1 MRTFGYGLKQG
12 FKNVVQ
18 NKIFSLAA
26 IGTIATCLFLLGLF
40 YVLISNFQN
49 IMYNAES
56 NMGITAFFDPDI
68 EAERIDKLAEQIRAR
83 DDVEEVK
90 YISPQDAWEEF
101 QKEMYG
107 DSEQLENTFGS
118 DNPLKDS
125 ASFEIYL
132 KNVSAQSTV
141 VDYVKG
147 LEGIR
152 KVNGS
157 SVAAKGLSSINM
169 LVAYISATIIILL
182 LLVSVFLINTS
193 VATGIRVRSDEIAI
207 IKMIGATDGFVRAPF
222 LVEGVVLGLIGA
234 ALPIGILFFSYERTI
249 QFVLDHFSALS
260 QWLTFIDTE
269 QEMIVLVPVLLLIGV
284 GIGLVGSA
292 VSVRKHLQRG

>member
-12 FKNVVQ
+12 IKNVVQ

-40 YVLISNFQN
+40 YVLLSNFRN

-56 NMGITAFFDPDI
+56 NMGITAFFDENI

-90 YISPQDAWEEF
+90 YISPQDAWESF

-107 DSEQLENTFGS
+107 ESEQLQDTFGS

-132 KNVSAQSTV
+132 KDVSAQNAVTE
-141 VDYVKG
+141 YIQG

-157 SVAAKGLSSINM
+157 SAVAKGLSSINM

-182 LLVSVFLINTS
+182 LLVSIFLINTS

-234 ALPIGILFFSYERTI
+234 AIPIGVLALSYERMI
-249 QFVLDHFSALS
+249 HFVLNHFSALS
-260 QWLTFIDTE
+260 QWLTFIAPDR
-269 QEMIVLVPVLLLIGV
+269 EMMVLIPVLLLIGV

-292 VSVRKHLQRG
+292 VSVRRHLQR

>member
-1 MRTFGYGLKQG
+1 MKTFGYGLKQG
-12 FKNVVQ
+12 LKSVIQ
-18 NKIFSLAA
+18 NKLFSLAA

-40 YVLISNFQN
+40 YVLLSNFRN

-56 NMGITAFFDPDI
+56 NMGITAFFDENI
-68 EAERIDKLAEQIRAR
+68 EAERIDKLAEQIRTR

-90 YISPQDAWEEF
+90 YISPQDAWENF

-107 DSEQLENTFGS
+107 ESDQLQNTFGS

-132 KNVSAQSTV
+132 KDVSAQTAV
-141 VDYVKG
+141 TEYVQG

-157 SVAAKGLSSINM
+157 SAVAKGLSSINM

-182 LLVSVFLINTS
+182 LLVSIFLINTS

-234 ALPIGILFFSYERTI
+234 AVPIGILALSYERMI
-249 QFVLDHFSALS
+249 HFVLNHFSALS
-260 QWLTFIDTE
+260 QWLTFIDPDR
-269 QEMIVLVPVLLLIGV
+269 EMIILIPVLLLIGV

-292 VSVRKHLQRG
+292 VSVRRHLQR

>member
-1 MRTFGYGLKQG
+1 MRTLGYGLRQG
-12 FKNVVQ
+12 FKSVVQ
-18 NKIFSLAA
+18 NKLFSLAA
-26 IGTIATCLFLLGLF
+26 VGTIATCLFLLGLF
-40 YVLISNFQN
+40 YVLLSNFRN

-56 NMGITAFFDPDI
+56 NMGITAFFDKDI
-68 EAERIDKLAEQIRAR
+68 DADRIDKLAEQIRAR
-83 DDVEEVK
+83 DDVEEVR
-90 YISPQDAWEEF
+90 YISPQDAWESF

-107 DSEQLENTFGS
+107 ESDQLEDTFGS

-132 KNVSAQSTV
+132 KDVSAQSAV
-141 VDYVKG
+141 ADYVEG

-157 SVAAKGLSSINM
+157 SAVAKGLSSINM

-182 LLVSVFLINTS
+182 LLISIFLINTS

-234 ALPIGILFFSYERTI
+234 AIPIGILALSYERMI
-249 QFVLDHFSALS
+249 HFVLNHFSALS
-260 QWLTFIDTE
+260 QWLTFIDPE
-269 QEMIVLVPVLLLIGV
+269 KEMMVLVPVLLLIGV

-292 VSVRKHLQRG
+292 VSVRRHLQR

>member
-1 MRTFGYGLKQG
+1 MRTLGYGLRQG
-12 FKNVVQ
+12 FKSVVQ
-18 NKIFSLAA
+18 NKIFSLVA

-40 YVLISNFQN
+40 YVLLSNFRN

-56 NMGITAFFDPDI
+56 NMGITAFFDKDI
-68 EAERIDKLAEQIRAR
+68 EADRIDKLAEQIRAR

-90 YISPQDAWEEF
+90 YISPQDAWKSF

-107 DSEQLENTFGS
+107 ESDQLEETFGS

-132 KNVSAQSTV
+132 KDISSQSAV
-141 VDYVKG
+141 ADYVAG

-157 SVAAKGLSSINM
+157 SAVAKGLSSINL
-169 LVAYISATIIILL
+169 LVGYISATIIILL
-182 LLVSVFLINTS
+182 LLVSIFLINTS

-234 ALPIGILFFSYERTI
+234 MIPIGILVFSYERMI
-249 QFVLDHFSALS
+249 HFVLSHFSALS
-260 QWLTFIDTE
+260 QWLTFIDPDR
-269 QEMIVLVPVLLLIGV
+269 EMIVLVPVLLLIGV

-292 VSVRKHLQRG
+292 VSVRRHLQR

>member
-12 FKNVVQ
+12 LKSVVK

-40 YVLISNFQN
+40 YVLLSNFRN
-49 IMYNAES
+49 MMYNAES
-56 NMGITAFFDPDI
+56 NMGITAFFDENI

-90 YISPQDAWEEF
+90 YISPQDAWESF

-107 DSEQLENTFGS
+107 ESSDRLQDTFGS

-132 KNVSAQSTV
+132 KNVSAQTAV
-141 VDYVKG
+141 TEYVQG

-157 SVAAKGLSSINM
+157 SAVAKGLSSINM

-182 LLVSVFLINTS
+182 LLVSIFLINTS

-234 ALPIGILFFSYERTI
+234 LIPIGVIVLSYEKMI
-249 QFVLDHFSALS
+249 HFVLQHFSALS
-260 QWLTFIDTE
+260 QWLTFIDTDR
-269 QEMIVLVPVLLLIGV
+269 EMLVLVPVLLLIGV

-292 VSVRKHLQRG
+292 VSVRRHLQR

>member
-12 FKNVVQ
+12 FKNIVQ

-40 YVLISNFQN
+40 YVLLSNFQN
-49 IMYNAES
+49 MMYSAES
-56 NMGITAFFDPDI
+56 NMGITAFFDENI

-83 DDVEEVK
+83 DDVERVD
-90 YISPQDAWEEF
+90 YISPQDAWKNF

-107 DSEQLENTFGS
+107 DSNQLEDTFGS

-125 ASFEIYL
+125 ASFEIYI
-132 KNVSAQSTV
+132 KNVSSQNAV
-141 VDYVKG
+141 ADYVAG

-157 SVAAKGLSSINM
+157 SAVAKGLSSINM
-169 LVAYISATIIILL
+169 LVAYISASIIILL
-182 LLVSVFLINTS
+182 LLVSMFLINTS
-193 VATGIRVRSDEIAI
+193 VATGIRVRQDEISI
-207 IKMIGATDGFVRAPF
+207 IKMIGATDSFVRAPF

-234 ALPIGILFFSYERTI
+234 MVPILILLMMYERMI

-260 QWLTFIDTE
+260 QWLVFVE
-269 QEMIVLVPVLLLIGV
+269 PEKEMIVLVPVLLLIGV
-284 GIGLVGSA
+284 GIGLIGSA
-292 VSVRKHLQRG
+292 LSVRRHLQR

>member
-26 IGTIATCLFLLGLF
+26 VGTIATCLFLLGLF
-40 YVLISNFQN
+40 YVLLSNFRN
-49 IMYNAES
+49 MMYHAES
-56 NMGITAFFDPDI
+56 NMGITAFFDQDI

-83 DDVEEVK
+83 DDVEQVN
-90 YISPQDAWEEF
+90 YISPQDAWKKF
-101 QKEMYG
+101 QEEMYE
-107 DSEQLENTFGS
+107 DADQLEDTFGS

-132 KNVSAQSTV
+132 KDVSAQSAV
-141 VDYVKG
+141 MDYVEG

-157 SVAAKGLSSINM
+157 SAVAKGLSSINM
-169 LVAYISATIIILL
+169 LVAYVSASIIILL
-182 LLVSVFLINTS
+182 LLVSMFLINTS
-193 VATGIRVRSDEIAI
+193 VATGIRVRQDEISI

-234 ALPIGILFFSYERTI
+234 MIPILVLAMLYERMI
-249 QFVLDHFSALS
+249 DFVLDHFSALS
-260 QWLTFIDTE
+260 QWLTFVE
-269 QEMIVLVPVLLLIGV
+269 PERELMVLVPVLLAIGV
-284 GIGLVGSA
+284 GIGLIGSA
-292 VSVRKHLQRG
+292 LSVRRHLQR